1 MAIGL
6 KLNAITTFDRSVI
19 RSNWDKMNRGP
30 LSKAANLVRV
40 SARRSIKRRKNRDLH
55 SPPGTPP
62 FSHVTGKTPPFK
74 MIYHVRDSRGRY
86 LVGMVGFGGNRNP
99 APGIQEHGGVVKDT
113 FYAPRRGA
121 APRRSKSTGKF
132 LKQRNQKVS
141 GIFNVQARPF
151 MGPALRKTAPKLPA
165 FWQNSLDRNRTRSK

>member
-40 SARRSIKRRKNRDLH
+40 SARRSIKRRKDRNLH
-55 SPPGTPP
+55 SAPGTPP

-86 LVGMVGFGGNRNP
+86 LVGMVGFGNRNP
-99 APGIQEHGGVVKDT
+99 APGIQEHGGAVHDT

-121 APRRSKSTGKF
+121 TPRRSKTTGRFAKRRNVKF
-132 LKQRNQKVS
+132 EGTFR
-141 GIFNVQARPF
+141 IPARPF
-151 MGPALRKTAPKLPA
+151 MGPALRKTAPALPS
-165 FWQNSLDRNRTRSK
+165 FWKNSLGRKGQ